1 MPESYWE
8 KVSGKNIPSSLDL
21 YPIIHNYL
29 QEDDE
34 ILDIGCGSGKISL
47 ELASL
52 GYSVT
57 GIDINSEAI
66 SLAETAARSPGLNQR
81 TGGRAE
87 FKVENASS
95 LSFHDSSFDFAV
107 MQAFLTSVPDPKER
121 SRIIKEVFRVL
132 KPGAYLYLVE
142 FGQNWHLKLYR
153 KRYLHDFPITK
164 EEGSFL
170 ARDPETGE
178 TEFIA
183 HHFTEK
189 ELVFLLTDCRFEID
203 YFRVEELET
212 RTGNKILGFVI
223 IAQKL

>member
-81 TGGRAE
+81 LR
-87 FKVENASS
+87 
-95 LSFHDSSFDFAV
+95 
-107 MQAFLTSVPDPKER
+107 
-121 SRIIKEVFRVL
+121 
-132 KPGAYLYLVE
+132 
-142 FGQNWHLKLYR
+142 
-153 KRYLHDFPITK
+153 
-164 EEGSFL
+164 EG
-170 ARDPETGE
+170 
-178 TEFIA
+178 
-183 HHFTEK
+183 
-189 ELVFLLTDCRFEID
+189 
-203 YFRVEELET
+203 
-212 RTGNKILGFVI
+212 
-223 IAQKL
+223 